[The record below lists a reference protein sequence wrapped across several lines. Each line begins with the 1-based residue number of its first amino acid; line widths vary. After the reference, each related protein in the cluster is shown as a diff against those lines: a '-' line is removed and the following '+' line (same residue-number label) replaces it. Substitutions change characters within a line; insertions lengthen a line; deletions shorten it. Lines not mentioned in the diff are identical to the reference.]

1 MLPRV
6 RFGKTGLEVTRLGL
20 GGYPFGGVNRAPIH
34 IDGVVGQPT
43 LVVDGETLI
52 EEGEYRV

>member
-1 MLPRV
+1 VMGTIHVAIGDNAAPTDG
-6 RFGKTGLEVTRLGL
+6 GK
-20 GGYPFGGVNRAPIH
+20 NRAPIH

-52 EEGEYRV
+52 EEGRYLV